1 MAATPKKNKTSPYD
15 APGHMLRSD
24 MPDGY
29 APESRVAPPTARYPM
44 LRAMRWILR
53 IAAAVYLLVSAAQA
67 ANMLGLFDSAFGGRP
82 DERSVTYPE
91 GSQRKPDEVQ
101 AYVTIMVGFSAIQN
115 LVYSIAL
122 LALAEAIQLG
132 LDVREQQQRTAP
144 APVG

>member
-1 MAATPKKNKTSPYD
+1 MAASPKKNKTSPYD
-15 APGHMLRSD
+15 APSDMLRSD

-29 APESRVAPPTARYPM
+29 APESRVAPPPARYPM
-44 LRAMRWILR
+44 LRGMRWILR
-53 IAAAVYLLVSAAQA
+53 IAAAVYLLVSVAQA
-67 ANMLGLFDSAFGGRP
+67 ANMLGLLDSTFDGRA

-91 GSQRKPDEVQ
+91 GSRKPEEMQ
-101 AYVTIMVGFSAIQN
+101 RYVTIMVGFGAMQN

-132 LDVREQQQRTAP
+132 LDVREQQQRTAS